1 MLNLSKKSIFVKI
14 FAIFFLF
21 TITLKINNIYAIV
34 KPTSDFYV
42 NDYAGILSEETKN
55 YIINTNKNL
64 YNKTGSQIVV
74 VTVKSLEGESLEE
87 YATKLFRNFG
97 IGDKEK
103 NNGVLLL
110 LALSERQFRVEVG
123 YGLEGVLPDGKT
135 GRIQD
140 EYIIPYLKQD
150 NFDDGIKNGY
160 NAILEIV
167 AKEYNVNVDAQNAV
181 NVVDSRENYY
191 FIFIGMFGL
200 AVIFKVLISKLFNK
214 GKIRILLYIVS
225 MIIIALS
232 YRFLVYLFASY
243 FLDNIILFLIDMGM
257 SAVFL
262 ILFDYNSRGTGNN
275 FYAGDTFYGGD
286 FFGGGDSFGGGGFS
300 GRRRSFR
307 RFLKHKNL

>member
-110 LALSERQFRVEVG
+110 LALSERQFRIEIG
-123 YGLEGVLPDGKT
+123 YGLEGVLPDGKA
-135 GRIQD
+135 GRIRD